1 MSAKMITPSRWQA
14 ALSAAAQRTVAVRWR
29 STVNALRTAQLEY
42 RSLYSAE
49 AIDIQALRKAAKR
62 IYDLEQLRT
71 VLAAE
76 LGGKPA

>member
-1 MSAKMITPSRWQA
+1 MSPENSPSRWHA
-14 ALSAAAQRTVAVRWR
+14 ALSAAAQGTLAVRWR
-29 STVNALRTAQLEY
+29 NTLNALRAAQLEY

-71 VLAAE
+71 VLATE
-76 LGGKPA
+76 LSGRPA